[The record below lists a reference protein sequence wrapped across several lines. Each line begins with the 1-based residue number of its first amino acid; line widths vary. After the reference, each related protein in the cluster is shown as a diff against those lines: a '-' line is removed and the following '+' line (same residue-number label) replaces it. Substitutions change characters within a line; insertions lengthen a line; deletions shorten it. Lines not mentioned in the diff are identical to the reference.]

1 MRQNTLKA
9 RLREGKTAF
18 GVMLNLPSPEFVEL
32 TGLLGFD
39 WVFIDAEHGPMGVET
54 CQNMVRAAETVGV
67 TPLVRLPY
75 ADPQLINRYVDT
87 GAMGVLFPHMKSV
100 EAARAAVAGL
110 KYYPMG
116 QRSAGLGTRAADF
129 GLRFSPPQY
138 TEWANSET
146 MLFGIIEDKE
156 AVDALPGILEV
167 DGLDGLIIGP
177 SDLALS
183 LGMSVQANHPDLLK
197 LIEQMS
203 AAIQAS
209 NKLLCVALMGEA
221 TTIQDTRRLVDMG
234 VPMIVITAKNLVARG
249 ARDLLQ
255 LRGIARKP

>member
-18 GVMLNLPSPEFVEL
+18 GVMLNFPSSEIVEL
-32 TGLLGFD
+32 VGLLGFD

-54 CQNMVRAAETVGV
+54 CENMVRAAETVGI
-67 TPLVRLPY
+67 TGMIRLPY
-75 ADPQLINRYVDT
+75 PDPLLINRYLDT
-87 GAMGVLFPHMKSV
+87 GAMGVLFPNMKSV
-100 EAARAAVAGL
+100 VAAQAAVAEV
-110 KYYPMG
+110 KYYPKG
-116 QRSAGLGTRAADF
+116 RRSAGLGTRAADY
-129 GLRFSPPQY
+129 GLRFSPSEY

-156 AVDALPGILEV
+156 AVDALPEILKV

-177 SDLALS
+177 SDLAQS
-183 LGMSVQANHPDLLK
+183 LGMPVQATHPEVLK
-197 LIEQMS
+197 LVEQMS
-203 AAIQAS
+203 ATIRAS

-234 VPMIVITAKNLVARG
+234 VPMIVLTAKNLVARG
-249 ARDLLQ
+249 AKELLQ
-255 LRGIARKP
+255 LRGKAQRV